1 VIGGLLGLAQS
12 GLLFIEPERA
22 HEITLRALERGVYAA
37 AKPDDPRLRQSLFG
51 LDFPNPVGMA
61 AGFDKDA
68 RVPGALL
75 ALGFGFTEIGTVT
88 PLPQPGNAR
97 PRVFRLIR
105 ERGVINRLG
114 FNSGGHGAALA
125 RLGKRP
131 GGIVGVNIGANKSSS
146 SEAIGQTKNSAD
158 PIADYVA
165 GLRTFIDVADYFT
178 VNISSPNTP
187 GLRDLQA
194 PARLGALLARVMAER
209 DALAASGHQRRPVL
223 VKLAPDLHDD
233 DLPGVMATLEAHKVD
248 GAILTNTTIARDGVE
263 GSAYRGE
270 TGGLSGRPLFRRATR
285 TLARVYRLTEGR
297 LPLVGVGGIDSGEA
311 ALAKIHA
318 GASLVQLYTG
328 LIYEGPGLIADIKR
342 TLVRH
347 MEQTGI
353 ASLAEARGRDAETW
367 ADTPLP

>member
-1 VIGGLLGLAQS
+1 MIGGLLGVAQS
-12 GLLFIEPERA
+12 GLLFLEPERA

-51 LDFPNPVGMA
+51 LDFPNPIGMA

-68 RVPGALL
+68 RVPAALL

-88 PLPQPGNAR
+88 PLPQPGNPR

-114 FNSGGHGAALA
+114 FNSGGHKAALA
-125 RLGKRP
+125 RLATRP
-131 GGIVGVNIGANKSSS
+131 GGIVGGNIGANK
-146 SEAIGQTKNSAD
+146 ESAD

-165 GLRTFIDVADYFT
+165 GLRAFVEVADYFT

-194 PARLGALLARVMAER
+194 PDRLDALLARVMAER
-209 DALAASGHQRRPVL
+209 SALAAGGHNRRPVL

-233 DLPGVMATLEAHKVD
+233 DLPGIVETLMRHGVD

-263 GSAYRGE
+263 GSAYRSE
-270 TGGLSGRPLFRRATR
+270 AGGLSGRPLFRRATR
-285 TLARVYRLTEGR
+285 MLARIYGLTGGQM
-297 LPLVGVGGIDSGEA
+297 PLIGVGGIDSGEA

-328 LIYEGPGLIADIKR
+328 LIYEGPGLIAEIKR
-342 TLVRH
+342 TLIRH
-347 MEQTGI
+347 MEEAGA
-353 ASLAEARGRDAETW
+353 ASLGELRGQHAEMWTDRPPA
-367 ADTPLP
+367 